1 MLRLANVK
9 VCGSLEPISLN
20 DTAAT
25 TTSVDTQGCKEV
37 LFIFILGATTIA
49 MDELSLTE
57 SDDDSSF
64 TAITGTTFTD
74 PGATS
79 DGKIYTC
86 HVDMTKNR
94 KRYIK
99 AVIDPGAAATLLA
112 SVYITD
118 KLDVAPISA
127 ATGGNGASAGSRIAG
142 LGERL
147 FV

>member
-1 MLRLANVK
+1 MLRLANCK
-9 VCGSLEPISLN
+9 IHQALEPISLN

-25 TTSVDTQGCKEV
+25 CCSVDTLGCKEV
-37 LFIFILGATTIA
+37 LFIFNYGASTAA

-57 SDDDSSF
+57 SDDDSNF
-64 TAITGTTFTD
+64 TAITGSTFTD

-99 AVIDPGAAATLLA
+99 PVIDPGAAATLLSA
-112 SVYITD
+112 VFITD
-118 KLDVAPISA
+118 KQDVGPYSA
-127 ATGGNGASAGSRIAG
+127 ATGGNGGSAGTRIAG